1 MTTVSLNVNFMRAVR
16 EGDVIVTARV
26 RMGRNLAFGQVER
39 FGKDGKMVVHA
50 STTYAAQLKAL
61 QPAPKD

>member
-39 FGKDGKMVVHA
+39 A
-50 STTYAAQLKAL
+50 STKMGKWSSMR
-61 QPAPKD
+61 APLTLLS